1 MKPPPNHKEN
11 LKKEL
16 FINGVLLRFRCLCC
30 LLGGV
35 CCYYVDVVCVDVYV
49 DVCGVMSFVSLV
61 SLCHCV
67 VLCVT
72 YIFATPPNDVNKNER
87 TTPPLRKLFVGCV
100 FRLQTY
106 SNI

>member
-1 MKPPPNHKEN
+1 M
-11 LKKEL
+11 L
-16 FINGVLLRFRCLCC
+16 FVGV
-30 LLGGV
+30 GGV

-72 YIFATPPNDVNKNER
+72 YIFATPPNDVNKNDT
-87 TTPPLRKLFVGCV
+87 TTPLKEVVCGVCVLFA
-100 FRLQTY
+100 
-106 SNI
+106 NM